1 MIVPFINSVAHAQ
14 GTHSFILSIPV
25 KSHGF
30 AVSLTILTMK
40 KKGLAPTT
48 YSRISIKTKFTK
60 INTMVL

>member
-40 KKGLAPTT
+40 KNRSCANYILTH
-48 YSRISIKTKFTK
+48 FD
-60 INTMVL
+60 